1 MAVNKVVYNGQTV
14 IDITDTSID
23 VDKIPDGS
31 VIYLA
36 SGERIVGEAI
46 VYSVYNGLDKTD
58 SGFAL
63 DARQGKALNDAL
75 SGKVNTSDVATSAE
89 ANTYL
94 GITTTS

>member
-1 MAVNKVVYNGQTV
+1 MAVNKVVYNGQTI
-14 IDITDTSID
+14 IDITDTNID
-23 VDKIPDGS
+23 VDKIPNGS

-46 VYSVYNGLDKTD
+46 VYNVYNGLDKTT

-75 SGKVNTSDVATSAE
+75 ASKVDSSDVATQAE
-89 ANTYL
+89 AETYL
-94 GITTTS
+94 EIT